1 MNIKE
6 DRRKKFAKNLLWI
19 VIFLVCIF
27 FILKVSIITEITS
40 LLLASFILAYSLKP
54 IQNALI
60 KRGVTRRTSSLL
72 LVLGLILCIV
82 IMFTILIPSIV
93 RESSNIKSTLEEM
106 GRYFQNLY
114 YKLKPEGNNKIIY
127 TIFNTINNK
136 IRASFLQMFNKII
149 EFGAQ
154 FSENILSYFVIPIIT
169 YYFLCDNKY
178 LKSKMLTLFPLSSRC
193 IIKKINKDVDR
204 ILGRYIITQFML
216 SIFIS
221 ILTFVVLFFLK
232 VKFPLMLAI
241 LNGVL
246 NIIPYFG
253 PIFGALPCI
262 IVAFLTSNKVALYT
276 ALWLYLIQLV
286 EGNIISPKVIGE
298 SVSIH
303 PVCVIII
310 LLIGE
315 KVGGLLGMILAVP
328 ISVIIKVIYE
338 DLNYY
343 LF

>member
-1 MNIKE
+1 MNIRE
-6 DRRKKFAKNLLWI
+6 DKKKKFVKSLLWI
-19 VIFLVCIF
+19 VIFLVSIF
-27 FILKVSIITEITS
+27 FILKVSIITEIGS
-40 LLLASFILAYSLKP
+40 LLLLSFILAYSLKP
-54 IQNALI
+54 IQNAFL
-60 KRGVTRRTSSLL
+60 KRGITRRVSSLI
-72 LVLGLILCIV
+72 LVLALILGII
-82 IMFTILIPSIV
+82 IMFTILIPAII
-93 RESSNIKSTLEEM
+93 RESSNIKSTLEDM

-136 IRASFLQMFNKII
+136 ISAAFLHMFNNII

-154 FSENILSYFVIPIIT
+154 VSESILSYFVIPIIT
-169 YYFLCDNKY
+169 YYFLCDSKY
-178 LKSKMLTLFPLSSRC
+178 LKGKVLTLFPLSSRC
-193 IIKKINKDVDR
+193 IIKEINKDVDR

-221 ILTFVVLFFLK
+221 ILTFIVLFFLK
-232 VKFPLMLAI
+232 VKFPLILAI
-241 LNGVL
+241 LNGIL

-253 PIFGALPCI
+253 PIFGALPCV

-276 ALWLYLIQLV
+276 ALWLYLIQLI
-286 EGNIISPKVIGE
+286 EGNIISPKIIGE

-303 PVCVIII
+303 PVGVIVI

-315 KVGGLLGMILAVP
+315 KVGGFLGMILAVP
-328 ISVIIKVIYE
+328 VSVIIKVIYE